1 MSSSASLMATFLGAV
16 STLLALAVE
25 VGLLVIALSVV
36 KPRRGDAAL
45 PLAAGAVA
53 HIFSTLVWP
62 LLTTFVVPGLGGGE
76 NVMTVYQVTSLFLS
90 LVRTAGWVAILY
102 GIVKLASAPPVGGI
116 RSPWS

>member
-1 MSSSASLMATFLGAV
+1 MTSSGSLFASFLSVVG
-16 STLLALAVE
+16 TLLSLAVE

-36 KPRRGDAAL
+36 KPRRADAAM

-53 HIFSTLVWP
+53 HAAATLIWP
-62 LLTTFVVPGLGGGE
+62 FMTTFVMPSIGHGE
-76 NVMTVYQVTSLFLS
+76 STILIYQVMGLFLS

-102 GIVKLASAPPVGGI
+102 GIVKLAGAPPAGGV